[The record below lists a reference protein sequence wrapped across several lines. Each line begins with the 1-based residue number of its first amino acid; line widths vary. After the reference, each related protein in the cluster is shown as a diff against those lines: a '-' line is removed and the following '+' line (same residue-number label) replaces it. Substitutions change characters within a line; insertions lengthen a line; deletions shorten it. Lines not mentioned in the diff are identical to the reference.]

1 MDMTDFPIVKAWVED
16 GVVTEAYLVW
26 EITPNLED
34 WITAPVEVGPG
45 WLYDGQTFSPPP
57 ER

>member
-1 MDMTDFPIVKAWVED
+1 MTEFPIVKAWVED
-16 GVVTEAYLVW
+16 GMVTEAYLVW

-57 ER
+57 EG